1 LLALSP
7 ADILSA
13 VYLSTNRIAP
23 DFESVD
29 MSIGGSTVGAAIAE
43 ATGTSKAQMRELYN
57 SLGDLGDVALACK
70 QRQATLMAPPPL
82 RVAQVY
88 GALRKIRWAF
98 CVLSPC
104 NLSNGEKAL

>member
-1 LLALSP
+1 
-7 ADILSA
+7 
-13 VYLSTNRIAP
+13 
-23 DFESVD
+23 

-88 GALRKIRWAF
+88 GALRKIRWVF
-98 CVLSPC
+98 CGLSPC
-104 NLSNGEKAL
+104 NLSNGEKAP